1 MNALRSIPVAA
12 LLLVGG
18 CITDPVTGESV
29 IGKPTS
35 DAEEE
40 RMGDDYRPAI
50 LQQFNGAYPDD
61 ALQSYLGG
69 IVLGMAK
76 QSVRPDM
83 KWTFTIVNSSDV
95 NAFAVPGGELFIT
108 RGLLWR
114 LDDEAE
120 FAVVMGHEIG
130 HVEHRHAEQGMVR
143 DQGTAAI
150 AQILSDRI
158 GGLGATGIGL
168 GTNLLLA
175 RYSRDQE
182 RESDVQ
188 GVHNSYKAGYDP
200 RRGAEVFRKF
210 LALKNESGGGGAFDA
225 WTSDHP
231 LDQERIATI
240 AKLAG
245 ETDPRLVGDA
255 PVPELRVQTERFDGL
270 VAKLRA
276 EEKVYDRHDQ
286 AMAKL
291 AKSHGDKKAAAAAI
305 SEFEACANELP
316 SHALLADSAGK
327 ASYIAGD
334 SPRARTWFEKAAALN
349 QGLLEP
355 EYALGMLSLKSKDY
369 ADAAAH
375 ADRGLALLPDNYSCR
390 YMRGEANL
398 GLGRQQ
404 EAQADFQAVMKTSPP
419 ESAEYAA
426 AAKHLGITSQPTK
439 PAKPKR

>member
-1 MNALRSIPVAA
+1 MNARRSVLVLSLA
-12 LLLVGG
+12 LVCG
-18 CITDPVTGESV
+18 CITDPVTGKTV
-29 IGKPTS
+29 IGKSIS
-35 DAEEE
+35 DAEEGRLGE
-40 RMGDDYRPAI
+40 SYRPEI
-50 LQQFNGAYPDD
+50 LQQFNGEYPDP
-61 ALQSYLGG
+61 ALQSYLSG

-76 QSVRPDM
+76 ESVRPNM
-83 KWTFTIVNSSDV
+83 PWRFTIVNSSDV

-158 GGLGATGIGL
+158 GGLGASAIGVATPL
-168 GTNLLLA
+168 VLA

-231 LDQERIATI
+231 LDGERIATI
-240 AKLAG
+240 TKLAG
-245 ETDPRLVGDA
+245 ETDPRLVGDT
-255 PVPELRVQTERFDGL
+255 PVPELRVQTDRFSEL
-270 VAKLRA
+270 VAKLRV
-276 EEKVYDRHDQ
+276 EEKVYDRHDK

-291 AKSHGDKKAAAAAI
+291 AKAGGDKKAAAAAI

-327 ASYIAGD
+327 ACYIAGD
-334 SPRARTWFEKAAALN
+334 NSRARTWFEKSASLD

-375 ADRGLALLPDNYSCR
+375 ADRGLALLSDNYSCL

-419 ESAEYAA
+419 DSAEYAA

-439 PAKPKR
+439 PAKSKK